1 MENMR
6 FGKTEKTLSVV
17 LVVALA
23 VLAVAFGVKSCQ
35 RNQAAAVAETLSAK
49 DVEAEKSELTFDFDV
64 YEYAKAYPELS
75 REFCDNSMPNKAAER
90 VAGAGFSDALST
102 PFSVTHETKDGEKY
116 SEEELT
122 VMTKEFRQEVLTN
135 PVYTHAVLTA
145 LTSMNLSD
153 GTPITQ
159 VNPWMTERLNEYSES
174 MKNGT
179 GNQDYLREQDGILY
193 ANDRQIKVG
202 VATLWLLDRFVNQKV
217 QLVTTNHHYPLS
229 LMNIDSAKLTTFER
243 ADYEFTRDAL
253 VLVYK
258 NKAGTEIFKIGINV
272 HDKRPELIVTKKIP
286 KEKTKESKPR
296 PKKPIPK
303 PKPKKPIPKPNPQP
317 NTEPGDKPIPNPQP
331 GHGGGEKPKEPQPE
345 PKKDFVKDPAKD
357 PVNNGGA
364 KIGGGNTTV
373 GTDAFEPTD
382 PAVRTDGGHEKPANV
397 KPETPTPDQSHQ
409 NVETQKT
416 DDIKMNYET
425 EAQRN
430 DNFTNNKGE
439 TINHGVDN
447 SGKSLQKD
455 DYVGF
460 ANSDDE
466 EPK

>member
-1 MENMR
+1 MKK
-6 FGKTEKTLSVV
+6 FGKKERVLVGILVAALVV
-17 LVVALA
+17 LALA
-23 VLAVAFGVKSCQ
+23 VGVKSYQ
-35 RNQAAAVAETLSAK
+35 RNHTKVEAKTSSAK
-49 DVEAEKSELTFDFDV
+49 NTEVEKSELTFDFDT

-90 VAGAGFSDALST
+90 VAGSGFSDALSV
-102 PFSVTHETKDGEKY
+102 PFSVTHGTKDGEKY
-116 SEEELT
+116 SEDEVAIMITEDN
-122 VMTKEFRQEVLTN
+122 QEVLTN
-135 PVYTHAVLTA
+135 YVYTQSWIKIFSSIT
-145 LTSMNLSD
+145 LSD
-153 GTPITQ
+153 GTTLPQI
-159 VNPWMTERLNEYSES
+159 NPWLNEAQLEYDRF
-174 MKNGT
+174 MKDGT
-179 GNQDYLREQDGILY
+179 GGQNYLREEGGKLY
-193 ANDRQIKVG
+193 INDRQLKLG
-202 VATLWLLDRFVNQKV
+202 VATLWLRDRLINQGV

-229 LMNIDSAKLTTFER
+229 LANTDSAKLTTFTE
-243 ADYEFTRDAL
+243 AHYEFTRDAL
-253 VLVYK
+253 VLAYV

-272 HDKRPELIVTKKIP
+272 HDKRPELIVNKKVP
-286 KEKTKESKPR
+286 KEKTKSKPK

-303 PKPKKPIPKPNPQP
+303 PKPKKPIPKPEIHPSTDP
-317 NTEPGDKPIPNPQP
+317 EAKPSPNPQP
-331 GHGGGEKPKEPQPE
+331 GHGDGEKPKEPQPE

-357 PVNNGGA
+357 SVNNGGA
-364 KIGGGNTTV
+364 KIGGSNTTV
-373 GTDAFEPTD
+373 GTDVFEPTD

-416 DDIKMNYET
+416 DEIKMNYGT

-430 DNFTNNKGE
+430 DSYTGSKGE

-460 ANSDDE
+460 VGSDDD

>member
-1 MENMR
+1 MIK
-6 FGKTEKTLSVV
+6 FGKTEKILSGILAGLLVV
-17 LVVALA
+17 LVIA
-23 VLAVAFGVKSCQ
+23 VGVKSCQ
-35 RNQAAAVAETLSAK
+35 RNHADAEAGTLSAK
-49 DVEAEKSELTFDFDV
+49 DVEAEKSELTFDFDA

-90 VAGAGFSDALST
+90 VAGSGFSDALST
-102 PFSVTHETKDGEKY
+102 PFSVTHGTKDGEKY
-116 SEEELT
+116 SDEELS
-122 VMTKEFRQEVLTN
+122 VISKEFRQEVLAN

-145 LTSMNLSD
+145 LTNMTLSD
-153 GTPITQ
+153 GTSVTQ
-159 VNPWMTERLNEYSES
+159 INPWMTDRLNEYSQS
-174 MKNGT
+174 MQEGT
-179 GNQDYLREQDGILY
+179 GNQAYLREENGILY
-193 ANDRQIKVG
+193 ANDRQVKVG

-229 LMNIDSAKLTTFER
+229 LTNTDSAKLTTFTK
-243 ADYEFTRDAL
+243 ADYEFTRDAM
-253 VLVYK
+253 VLAYV
-258 NKAGTEIFKIGINV
+258 NKAGTEIFKVGINT

-286 KEKTKESKPR
+286 KEKTKS
-296 PKKPIPK
+296 K
-303 PKPKKPIPKPNPQP
+303 PKPKETTPAPTVPSTEPTTEPESKPTPNPKPHR
-317 NTEPGDKPIPNPQP
+317 
-331 GHGGGEKPKEPQPE
+331 HGGGGGGGNNHRESQPE
-345 PKKDFVKDPAKD
+345 KKPSQD

-364 KIGGGNTTV
+364 QIGGGNATV

-382 PAVRTDGGHEKPANV
+382 PVVRTDGGHEKPANV

-416 DDIKMNYET
+416 DEIKMNYET

-460 ANSDDE
+460 VNSDDE

>member
-1 MENMR
+1 MIK
-6 FGKTEKTLSVV
+6 FGKTEKILSGILAGLLVV
-17 LVVALA
+17 LVIA
-23 VLAVAFGVKSCQ
+23 VGVKSCQ
-35 RNQAAAVAETLSAK
+35 RNHADAEAGTLSAK
-49 DVEAEKSELTFDFDV
+49 DVEAEKSELTFDFDN

-90 VAGAGFSDALST
+90 VAGSGFSDALST
-102 PFSVTHETKDGEKY
+102 PFSVTHGTKDGESY
-116 SEEELT
+116 SEGEVSIMNNETSQEIYSNTPYT
-122 VMTKEFRQEVLTN
+122 VAF
-135 PVYTHAVLTA
+135 LTA
-145 LTSMNLSD
+145 LSHVVLSD
-153 GTPITQ
+153 GTTLPQI
-159 VNPWMTERLNEYSES
+159 NPWITKGLNEYAES

-179 GNQDYLREQDGILY
+179 GIQDYVREENGKLY
-193 ANDRQIKVG
+193 INDRQLKLG
-202 VATLWLLDRFVNQKV
+202 VATLWLRDRLINQGV

-229 LMNIDSAKLTTFER
+229 LANSNSAKLTTFTE
-243 ADYEFTRDAL
+243 ANYEFTRDAM
-253 VLVYK
+253 VLAYV

-272 HDKRPELIVTKKIP
+272 HDKRPELIVTKKVS
-286 KEKTKESKPR
+286 KEKTKESKP
-296 PKKPIPK
+296 K
-303 PKPKKPIPKPNPQP
+303 PKGTTPEPTTQP
-317 NTEPGDKPIPNPQP
+317 ETQPSTEPETKPIPNPRP
-331 GHGGGEKPKEPQPE
+331 RRGGGGKPKESQPQPSTQAE
-345 PKKDFVKDPAKD
+345 TKKDPAKD
-357 PVNNGGA
+357 SVNNGGA
-364 KIGGGNTTV
+364 NGGGGNKTV
-373 GTDAFEPTD
+373 GSDAFEPTD
-382 PAVRTDGGHEKPANV
+382 PVVRTDGGHEKPANV

-460 ANSDDE
+460 VNSDDE